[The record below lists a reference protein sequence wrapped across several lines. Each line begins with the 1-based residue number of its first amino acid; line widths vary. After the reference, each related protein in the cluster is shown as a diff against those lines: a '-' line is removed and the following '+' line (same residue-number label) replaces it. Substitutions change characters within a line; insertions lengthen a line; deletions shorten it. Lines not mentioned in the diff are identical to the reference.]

1 MNKKFYKMKK
11 LLILLLL
18 PTIVSA
24 QNSIIKTNLCGLAL
38 KNYNLT
44 YERSIARIM
53 SLSVGLRYMPKST
66 VPLKSTIE
74 KVIDNQDFRI
84 NDFKMGNTAITGEAR
99 FYLGIK
105 KMSGFYMA
113 PYFRYA
119 NFDFTIPIKN
129 PNSTSA
135 ESILFNGKISSYSG
149 GLLLGMQ
156 YRILKK
162 FVIDI
167 WTIGGQYGSSQ
178 GTITATNI
186 NPSMEEGSPERNELQ
201 KTLDNLNDAGPF
213 KFEGKVTSP
222 TTAEIKSTGPWFG
235 LRSFALSIGY
245 RF

>member
-1 MNKKFYKMKK
+1 MKPYIIKKIA
-11 LLILLLL
+11 ILLLL
-18 PTIVSA
+18 PIITTA
-24 QNSIIKTNLCGLAL
+24 QNNIIKTNLCGLAI

-44 YERSIARIM
+44 YERSIARIV
-53 SLSVGLRYMPKST
+53 SLSVGIRYMPKST

-74 KVIDNQDFRI
+74 KIVDNQDFKI

-113 PYFRYA
+113 PYLRYA

-167 WTIGGQYGSSQ
+167 WTIGGHYGSSQ
-178 GTITATNI
+178 GTITASNI
-186 NPSMEEGSPERNELQ
+186 NPRMEEGSPERNELQ

-222 TTAEIKSTGPWFG
+222 TTAEIKSSGPWFG

-245 RF
+245 GF

>member
-1 MNKKFYKMKK
+1 MKK
-11 LLILLLL
+11 LLVLLLL

-44 YERSIARIM
+44 YERSVARIM

-74 KVIDNQDFRI
+74 KMVDNQDVRI

-99 FYLGIK
+99 IYVGIK
-105 KMSGFYMA
+105 KMTGFYIA
-113 PYFRYA
+113 PYLRYA

-129 PNSTSA
+129 PTSG
-135 ESILFNGKISSYSG
+135 ESILFDGKISSFSG

-156 YRILKK
+156 YSILKK

-167 WTIGGQYGSSQ
+167 WTIGGHYGSSH
-178 GTITATNI
+178 GTLFASKI
-186 NPSMEEGSPERNELQ
+186 NPIMDESSQGSQAKIDLQ
-201 KTLDNLNDAGPF
+201 NTLDNLNDAGPF